1 VPAKSRAVGMET
13 RGDLVIMANIYKTL
27 GGKKATVW
35 LVACIFVIFKVI
47 DPETWFKVTMIFIAA
62 HGVQD
67 GLYTYLEGKN
77 HEKDN

>member
-1 VPAKSRAVGMET
+1 
-13 RGDLVIMANIYKTL
+13 MANIYKAL

-47 DPETWFKVTMIFIAA
+47 DPETWLKVTMVYIAA

-77 HEKDN
+77 EKNH

>member
-1 VPAKSRAVGMET
+1 
-13 RGDLVIMANIYKTL
+13 MANIYKAL

-35 LVACIFVIFKVI
+35 LVACILVIFKVI
-47 DPETWFKVTMIFIAA
+47 DAETWFKVTMIFIASHA
-62 HGVQD
+62 AQD